1 MFKHLPLLWANLGR
15 KKLRTGLTL
24 ASIIVAFLL
33 FGLMQTLRVAL
44 TGNPDLAGVDRLMTM
59 HKLAIIQ
66 PLPESYLNRI
76 RAVEGVTVATSFD
89 WFGGVYQDDRNQ
101 IPSFAVDVATF
112 FSVYP
117 EYSLPPGQKE
127 AWLNDRTGAI
137 VGRIV
142 AQRFGWKVGD
152 TIPLRSNIWVQKD
165 GRSNVWPMKI
175 IGIYDAGNGDNQ
187 SLYFHRE
194 YLDESRGGGVP
205 KGTIGWVV
213 MRVADPAN
221 SARIARTIDGQFANS
236 STETKTATEK
246 AFIQGFANQMGNIGA
261 LLTGIAGAVF
271 FTMLLVTA
279 NTMGQ
284 SIRERLNEIGV
295 MKTLGY
301 SNFSVTALVLGEA
314 VLVTALGGA
323 VGLVLAALCSKA
335 ISGAVAQFFPVLGMP
350 ASTYAI
356 GAILVVV
363 LGAVA
368 AALPCSQ
375 AAQLKIVDALRKV

>member
-33 FGLMQTLRVAL
+33 FGLMQTLRIAL
-44 TGNPDLAGVDRLMTM
+44 TGNPELAGVDRLVTI
-59 HKLAIIQ
+59 HKIAIIQ

-76 RAVEGVTVATSFD
+76 RAVDGVKVACSHD

-101 IPSFAVDVATF
+101 LPAIAVDVPTF
-112 FSVYP
+112 FQVYA
-117 EYSLPPGQKE
+117 EYSLPPEQKE
-127 AWLNDRTGAI
+127 AWLRDRTGVI
-137 VGRIV
+137 VGKLV

-165 GRSNVWPMKI
+165 GTNTWPMKVV
-175 IGIYDAGNGDNQ
+175 GIYDAGNGDNQ
-187 SLYFHRE
+187 SMYFHHE

-213 MRVADPAN
+213 VRVQDPAR
-221 SARIARTIDGQFANS
+221 SADVARTIDAMFANS

-261 LLTGIAGAVF
+261 LLTAIATAVF

-301 SNFSVTALVLGEA
+301 SNFSVIGLVLGEA
-314 VLVTALGGA
+314 LLVTALGGA
-323 VGLVLAALCSKA
+323 IGLGLAALTSLGMA
-335 ISGAVAQFFPVLGMP
+335 QAVAQFFPVLGMP
-350 ASTYAI
+350 PSTWAI
-356 GAILVVV
+356 GVVLIVV
-363 LGAVA
+363 LGGIA
-368 AALPCSQ
+368 AALPSAQ

>member
-44 TGNPDLAGVDRLMTM
+44 TGSPELAGADRLMTM
-59 HKLAIIQ
+59 HKMAIIQ

-76 RAVEGVTVATSFD
+76 RSVEGVKVATSFD

-101 IPSFAVDVATF
+101 VPTFAVEVETF
-112 FSVYP
+112 FDVYP
-117 EYSLPPGQKE
+117 EYTLPPGQKE
-127 AWLNDRTGAI
+127 AWSKDRTGTI
-137 VGRIV
+137 VGKMI

-152 TIPLRSNIWVQKD
+152 TIPMRSNIWVQKD
-165 GRSNVWPMKI
+165 GGNVWPMKV

-187 SLYFHRE
+187 SVYFHRE
-194 YLDESRGGGVP
+194 YLDESRGGGMQR
-205 KGTIGWVV
+205 GLIGWVV
-213 MRVADPAN
+213 MRIVDPAK
-221 SARIARTIDGQFANS
+221 ADAIAKTIDAQFANS

-246 AFIQGFANQMGNIGA
+246 AFIQSFANQMGNIGA

-301 SNFSVTALVLGEA
+301 SNASVTGLVLGEA

-323 VGLVLAALCSKA
+323 VGLLLAWLFSTLLG
-335 ISGAVAQFFPVLGMP
+335 SAVAQFFPVLGMP
-350 ASTYAI
+350 PSTFAI
-356 GAILVVV
+356 GAVLIVV
-363 LGAVA
+363 LGVAA
-368 AALPCSQ
+368 AALPCTQ

>member
-1 MFKHLPLLWANLGR
+1 MFKYLPLLWANLGR

-44 TGNPDLAGVDRLMTM
+44 TGSPELAGADRLMTM
-59 HKLAIIQ
+59 HKMAIIQ

-76 RAVEGVTVATSFD
+76 RAVEGVKVATSMD
-89 WFGGVYQDDRNQ
+89 WFGGVFRDDRNQ
-101 IPSFAVDVATF
+101 ISTFAVEVETF

-117 EYSLPPGQKE
+117 EYVLPPGQKE
-127 AWLNDRTGAI
+127 AWFKDRTGTI
-137 VGRIV
+137 VGKMV
-142 AQRFGWKVGD
+142 AERNGWKVGD
-152 TIPLRSNIWVQKD
+152 TIPMRSNIWVQKD
-165 GRSNVWPMKI
+165 GGNVWPMKV

-187 SLYFHRE
+187 SVYFHRE
-194 YLDESRGGGVP
+194 YLDESRGGGV
-205 KGTIGWVV
+205 GQGWIGWVV
-213 MRVADPAN
+213 LRITDPAKAD
-221 SARIARTIDGQFANS
+221 SIARTIDAQFANS

-246 AFIQGFANQMGNIGA
+246 AFIQSFANQMGNIGA

-301 SNFSVTALVLGEA
+301 SNATVTGLVLGEA

-323 VGLVLAALCSKA
+323 VGLLLAWLFSTLLG
-335 ISGAVAQFFPVLGMP
+335 SAVAQFFPVLGMP
-350 ASTYAI
+350 ASTWAI
-356 GAILVVV
+356 GVVLIVV
-363 LGAVA
+363 LGGIA
-368 AALPCSQ
+368 AALPSAQ

>member
-1 MFKHLPLLWANLGR
+1 MFKYLPLLWAQLGR

-44 TGNPDLAGVDRLMTM
+44 TGNPELAGVDRLVTI
-59 HKLAIIQ
+59 HKIAIIQ

-76 RAVEGVTVATSFD
+76 RAVDGVKVACSHD
-89 WFGGVYQDDRNQ
+89 WFGGVYQEDRNQ
-101 IPSFAVDVATF
+101 LAVIAVDVPTF
-112 FSVYP
+112 FQVYA
-117 EYSLPPGQKE
+117 EYSLPAEQKK
-127 AWLNDRTGAI
+127 AWEQDRTGVI
-137 VGRIV
+137 VGKLI

-152 TIPLRSNIWVQKD
+152 TIPMRSNIWVQKD
-165 GRSNVWPMKI
+165 GGNVWPMKVV
-175 IGIYDAGNGDNQ
+175 GIYDAGNGDNQ
-187 SLYFHRE
+187 TLYFHHE

-205 KGTIGWVV
+205 QGTIGWVV
-213 MRVADPAN
+213 VRVQDPAR
-221 SARIARTIDGQFANS
+221 SADLARTIDAMFANS

-261 LLTGIAGAVF
+261 LLTWIAAAVF

-301 SNFSVTALVLGEA
+301 SSFSVTALVLGEA
-314 VLVTALGGA
+314 LLVTVLGGTI
-323 VGLVLAALCSKA
+323 GLLLAAAFSTA
-335 ISGAVAQFFPVLGMP
+335 IGNAVAQFFPVLGMP
-350 ASTYAI
+350 PSTFAI
-356 GAILVVV
+356 GALLMLL

-368 AALPCSQ
+368 AALPCLQ
-375 AAQLKIVDALRKV
+375 ASQLKIVDALRKV

>member
-44 TGNPDLAGVDRLMTM
+44 TGNPDLAGVDRLVTI
-59 HKLAIIQ
+59 HKIAIIQ

-76 RAVEGVTVATSFD
+76 RAVDGVKVACSHD

-101 IPSFAVDVATF
+101 LPAIAVDVPTF
-112 FSVYP
+112 FQVYA
-117 EYSLPPGQKE
+117 EYSLPPEQKD
-127 AWLNDRTGAI
+127 AWLKDRTGVI
-137 VGRIV
+137 VGKLV

-165 GRSNVWPMKI
+165 GGNVWPMKVV
-175 IGIYDAGNGDNQ
+175 GIYDAGNGDNQ
-187 SLYFHRE
+187 SLYFHHE

-213 MRVADPAN
+213 VRVQDPAR
-221 SARIARTIDGQFANS
+221 SAEVARTIDGMFANS

-261 LLTGIAGAVF
+261 LLTAIATAVF

-301 SNFSVTALVLGEA
+301 SNFSVTGLVLGEA
-314 VLVTALGGA
+314 LLVTALGGA
-323 VGLVLAALCSKA
+323 VGLGLAALTSLGMA
-335 ISGAVAQFFPVLGMP
+335 QAVAQFFPVLGMP
-350 ASTYAI
+350 PSTYAI
-356 GAILVVV
+356 GALLIVV
-363 LGAVA
+363 LGGIA
-368 AALPCSQ
+368 AALPCVQ
-375 AAQLKIVDALRKV
+375 ASQLKIVDALRKV

>member
-1 MFKHLPLLWANLGR
+1 MFKYLPLLWANLGR

-44 TGNPDLAGVDRLMTM
+44 TGSPELAGADRLMTM
-59 HKLAIIQ
+59 HKMAIIQ

-76 RAVEGVTVATSFD
+76 RAVEGVKVATSMD
-89 WFGGVYQDDRNQ
+89 WFGGVFRDDRNQ
-101 IPSFAVDVATF
+101 ISTFAVEVETF

-117 EYSLPPGQKE
+117 EYVLPPGQKE
-127 AWLNDRTGAI
+127 AWFKDRTGTI
-137 VGRIV
+137 VGKMV
-142 AQRFGWKVGD
+142 AERNGWKVGD
-152 TIPLRSNIWVQKD
+152 TIPMRSNIWVQKD
-165 GRSNVWPMKI
+165 GGNVWPMKV

-187 SLYFHRE
+187 SVYFHRE
-194 YLDESRGGGVP
+194 YLDESRGGGV
-205 KGTIGWVV
+205 GQGWIGWVV
-213 MRVADPAN
+213 LRITDPAKAD
-221 SARIARTIDGQFANS
+221 SIARTIDTQFANS

-246 AFIQGFANQMGNIGA
+246 AFIQSFANQMGNIGA

-301 SNFSVTALVLGEA
+301 SNASVTGLVLGEA

-323 VGLVLAALCSKA
+323 VGLLLAWLFSTA
-335 ISGAVAQFFPVLGMP
+335 IGSAVAQFFPVLGMP
-350 ASTYAI
+350 PSAFAL
-356 GAILVVV
+356 GAVLIVV
-363 LGAVA
+363 LGVAA
-368 AALPCSQ
+368 AALPCTQ

>member
-1 MFKHLPLLWANLGR
+1 MLKYLPLLWANLGR
-15 KKLRTGLTL
+15 KRLRTGLTL

-44 TGNPDLAGVDRLMTM
+44 TGSPDLAGVDRLITI
-59 HKLAIIQ
+59 HKIAIIQ
-66 PLPESYLNRI
+66 PLPAAYLNRI
-76 RAVEGVTVATSFD
+76 RAVDGVKVASSHD

-101 IPSFAVDVATF
+101 LPVIAVDVPTF
-112 FSVYP
+112 FGVYS
-117 EYSLPPGQKE
+117 EYSLPPEQKE
-127 AWLNDRTGAI
+127 AWLKDRTGVI
-137 VGRIV
+137 VGKLV

-152 TIPLRSNIWVQKD
+152 TIPMRSNIWVQKD
-165 GRSNVWPMKI
+165 GTNVWPMKVV
-175 IGIYDAGNGDNQ
+175 GIYDAGNGDNQ
-187 SLYFHRE
+187 SMYFHHE

-205 KGTIGWVV
+205 EGTIGWVV
-213 MRVADPAN
+213 VRVQDPAR
-221 SARIARTIDGQFANS
+221 SADLARTIDGMFANS

-261 LLTGIAGAVF
+261 LLTAIAAAVF

-301 SNFSVTALVLGEA
+301 SSFAVTAMVLGEA
-314 VLVTALGGA
+314 LLVTALGGA
-323 VGLVLAALCSKA
+323 IGLGLAALFSTLL
-335 ISGAVAQFFPVLGMP
+335 GNAVAQFFPVLGMP
-350 ASTYAI
+350 SSTFAT
-356 GAILVVV
+356 GAILIVV
-363 LGAVA
+363 LGAIA
-368 AALPCSQ
+368 AALPCAQ